1 MLLTASTERTGFLT
15 SFDIYNCEE
24 PNPSITVHTPFLGLT
39 VRLAAMVHE
48 PSVIAL
54 RTSIN
59 YSILEL
65 KKENKPT
72 NHIEELSHPTQ
83 AEVPACQESIS
94 Q

>member
-24 PNPSITVHTPFLGLT
+24 PNPRITVHTPFLSLT
-39 VRLAAMVHE
+39 VGLAAMVHE

-59 YSILEL
+59 DSILEL
-65 KKENKPT
+65 KKEIKTT
-72 NHIEELSHPTQ
+72 NYS
-83 AEVPACQESIS
+83 
-94 Q
+94 